1 MAEFEYGVLGIHGSG
16 YSDCNH
22 NECGV
27 LENEVASKK
36 TTLRQA

>member
-16 YSDCNH
+16 YSDH